1 MRCTL
6 LFFLLII
13 SVFIAGAQDWEL
25 AKDKNGIQ
33 IYTRPVDH
41 SAFKEFRGVVDMNVP
56 ISALV
61 AALHDIDAYPEW
73 MPNAASSE
81 VLSERSD
88 TQVVYRLVTDAPW
101 PVQDRDGIYGMHFE
115 SKPGSAAVLI
125 RLEAL
130 PDRVPTD
137 PDYIRIRTLT
147 GYWRLHPRED
157 GSVQVT
163 YQVLTD
169 PAGNV
174 PVWMV
179 NATVVSQPFQT
190 LSALRQR
197 AQLPKYQDREFSFLD

>member
-1 MRCTL
+1 M
-6 LFFLLII
+6 
-13 SVFIAGAQDWEL
+13 E
-25 AKDKNGIQ
+25 
-33 IYTRPVDH
+33 
-41 SAFKEFRGVVDMNVP
+41 VDMPV
-56 ISALV
+56 SALV
-61 AALHDIDAYPEW
+61 AALRDIDSYPEW

-81 VLSERSD
+81 MLSARGD
-88 TQVVYRLVTDAPW
+88 TQMVYRLVTDAPW

-115 SKPGSAAVLI
+115 RKPGSSTVLI

-130 PDRVPTD
+130 PDRVPAD

-147 GYWRLHPRED
+147 GYWRLHPQED

-169 PAGNV
+169 PAGKV

-179 NATVVSQPFQT
+179 NATVISQPFQT

-197 AQLPKYQDREFSFLD
+197 AQLPKYQDRNFSFLD

>member
-1 MRCTL
+1 MRRL
-6 LFFLLII
+6 LLSSLLII
-13 SVFIAGAQDWEL
+13 SVFIAAGQDWEL

-33 IYTRPVDH
+33 VYTRPVEH
-41 SAFKEFRGVVDMNVP
+41 SDFKEFRGVMDVEAPV
-56 ISALV
+56 SALV
-61 AALHDIDAYPEW
+61 AALRDIDSYPEW

-81 VLSERSD
+81 VLSAQGD

-115 SKPGSAAVLI
+115 GEPGSPAVLI

-130 PDRVPTD
+130 PDRVSAD

-147 GYWRLHPRED
+147 GYWRLHPQED

-169 PAGNV
+169 PAGKV

-197 AQLPKYQDREFSFLD
+197 ARLPKYQDRDFSFLD